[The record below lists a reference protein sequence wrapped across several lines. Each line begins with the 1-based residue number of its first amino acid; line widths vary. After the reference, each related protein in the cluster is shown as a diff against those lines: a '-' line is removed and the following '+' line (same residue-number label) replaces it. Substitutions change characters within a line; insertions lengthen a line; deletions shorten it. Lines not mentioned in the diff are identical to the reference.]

1 MGIEMAWQT
10 MGRSRLLAGSLVALS
25 LFGIIGRASGQG
37 YLCAEGGGSVSRGE
51 WSGPVFSWMVDRAKP
66 LAEKEG
72 AGVRV
77 VVIGS
82 REVGL
87 PLDPEEV
94 DPSEPPDPTSACF
107 RDAGASEVTQFWVNS
122 TNANDDKIA
131 AIIGAAHIVWM
142 RGGSQTRYVQYWK
155 GTPIESAIRAV
166 FDRGG
171 VVGGTSAGCAV
182 LGEFI
187 YDAADG
193 SCPPMEALRNPYAD
207 TISFTTDFLRLTPGV
222 IFDSHFAERARFTRL
237 AVFLGRIHADH
248 DRRIVGIGLDARTAL
263 CVSPD
268 GRARVLGTG
277 AATVMRMTA
286 DTRLHIARGIA
297 PSITDLATDQYVAG
311 EEFDLRAIVA
321 DMARVAPQSLMQPEI
336 IRQVDPLDRPHARGD
351 APLHT
356 SRGSVR
362 IAPNQAEN
370 AVFEGTLELT
380 DGEGLFTDGL
390 VVVRALGAPSARQ
403 NAAGGICWAMG
414 AGRARWGVL
423 LDNASAVML
432 DPDGVVRAYLPF
444 GRLGA
449 PMSAAVIAAT
459 EEFSPGARAPTA
471 RQVASFRGARTH
483 ILADRWGFDI
493 RTGRGVDPAAAGP
506 VERISPPPA
515 TTVDAPTQAVP

>member
-1 MGIEMAWQT
+1 METNQPRRA
-10 MGRSRLLAGSLVALS
+10 RSGTRVLAGWLAALVILC
-25 LFGIIGRASGQG
+25 LPRPASGQG
-37 YLCAEGGGSVSRGE
+37 YICAEGGGAVSRGE
-51 WSGPVFSWMVDRAKP
+51 WSGPVFSWMVDRARP
-66 LAEKEG
+66 LAHQDG
-72 AGVRV
+72 SGVRV

-82 REVGL
+82 REVGV
-87 PLDPEEV
+87 PLDPAEV
-94 DPSEPPDPTSACF
+94 DPTEPPDPTSACF
-107 RDAGASEVTQFWVNS
+107 RDAGAAEVAQFWVNS
-122 TNANDDKIA
+122 TNADDEKIA
-131 AIIGAAHIVWM
+131 ETIRAAHIVWM
-142 RGGSQTRYVQYWK
+142 RGGSQTRYVQFWN

-171 VVGGTSAGCAV
+171 VIGGTSAGCAV

-193 SCPPMEALRNPYAD
+193 SCPPMDALRDPYAG

-248 DRRIVGIGLDARTAL
+248 DRRVVGIGLDARTAL
-263 CVSPD
+263 CLSPD

-277 AATVMRMTA
+277 AATIMRMTS

-321 DMARVAPQSLMQPEI
+321 ESATVAPRALSQPEI
-336 IRQVDPLDRPHARGD
+336 TRQVDPLDRPHARGD
-351 APLHT
+351 APLHS

-362 IAPNQAEN
+362 IATNQAEN
-370 AVFEGTLELT
+370 AVFEGTLELS

-390 VVVRALGAPSARQ
+390 VVVRALGAPSARH
-403 NAAGGICWAMG
+403 NAAGGLCWALG
-414 AGRARWGVL
+414 TGRVRWGVL

-459 EEFSPGARAPTA
+459 DAFVMGAKPPTA
-471 RQVASFRGARTH
+471 RQVASFRGVRTH
-483 ILADRWGFDI
+483 ILADRWGFDP
-493 RTGRGVDPAAAGP
+493 RTGRGVDPIAAGP
-506 VERISPPPA
+506 VKPVQPPA
-515 TTVDAPTQAVP
+515 ATPATSPRQAEP

>member
-1 MGIEMAWQT
+1 MGIEMALRT
-10 MGRSRLLAGSLVALS
+10 MGRSRLLIGSLVALS
-25 LFGIIGRASGQG
+25 LFGIIGRHLARVTCARAAGLSQGSGRGRVQ
-37 YLCAEGGGSVSRGE
+37 LDGGPCLLRK
-51 WSGPVFSWMVDRAKP
+51 RT
-66 LAEKEG
+66 G

-107 RDAGASEVTQFWVNS
+107 RDAGAAEVTQFWVNS

-193 SCPPMEALRNPYAD
+193 SCPPMDALRNPYAD

-237 AVFLGRIHADH
+237 AVFLGRIHADY
-248 DRRIVGIGLDARTAL
+248 DRRVVGIGLDARTAL

-277 AATVMRMTA
+277 AATVMRMTT
-286 DTRLHIARGIA
+286 DTRMHIARGIA
-297 PSITDLATDQYVAG
+297 PSITDLATDQYLAG
-311 EEFDLRAIVA
+311 EEFDLRALVA
-321 DMARVAPQSLMQPEI
+321 DVAGVAPKSLAQPEI
-336 IRQVDPLDRPHARGD
+336 TRQVDPLDRPHARGD

-390 VVVRALGAPSARQ
+390 VVVRALGARSARH

-414 AGRARWGVL
+414 TGRDTLGRCSTTRRRSCSTPTALCGHTCR
-423 LDNASAVML
+423 SAVS
-432 DPDGVVRAYLPF
+432 VRPCP
-444 GRLGA
+444 R
-449 PMSAAVIAAT
+449 
-459 EEFSPGARAPTA
+459 R
-471 RQVASFRGARTH
+471 
-483 ILADRWGFDI
+483 
-493 RTGRGVDPAAAGP
+493 
-506 VERISPPPA
+506 
-515 TTVDAPTQAVP
+515 